1 MVEFKIDREGTIIL
15 VSVQGAIDLVS
26 APQLRAQFDQLL
38 SHSSPKLI
46 VDLAGVPYMDS
57 YGLGII
63 MHAVKTARKAGGDI
77 KLCAL
82 RPDVRTIFD
91 VTGLSKHVSITLS
104 RVLAL
109 GAWANEGSKSAR

>member
-1 MVEFKIDREGTIIL
+1 VEFKLDREGTIIL
-15 VSVQGAIDLVS
+15 LSVQGAIDLVG
-26 APQLRAQFDQLL
+26 APQLRARLDQLL
-38 SHSSPKLI
+38 SHSTPKLI
-46 VDLAGVPYMDS
+46 VDLAGVPYIDS
-57 YGLGII
+57 YGLGIL
-63 MHAVKTARKAGGDI
+63 MAAVKSARKAGGDI

-109 GAWANEGSKSAR
+109 GTWADDRSKSAP